1 LNVVQNAKVANQTK
15 PFKFGINLTALSV
28 HEKEKLRVLL
38 SANTMT
44 HGGGAETLVFDIFN
58 ALKRRPDV
66 HVKLVTFQKAFD
78 RSINDSTHL
87 EDALL
92 KDPDFCHSSSYV
104 NLSVTKPNK
113 TDVVHFTGIV
123 KDFRPHIIHSNL
135 FIAELITHEAIFPGI
150 KYFTHCHDNMPQL
163 RNFSLKTLTQKNLLT
178 DFYEKRHLI
187 KRYLQCNNKFISISA
202 DTTKY
207 FEEVLPQQLKKNIYP
222 LSNAIV
228 VKNFHGADKERDLS
242 TIRIVNVG
250 SFLTKKNQQFL
261 VDIALILKQRDLAFE
276 IVMLG
281 EGTDYEKVKAKVKA
295 AGLEK
300 QILMPGNTVNVADY
314 YAAANVY
321 VHVALYEPF
330 GLVLLEAMASGLPVV
345 TLDGKGNRDLIK
357 EGENGYM
364 INDQNAAAFADAIEK
379 AVKDRDTYAAMS
391 INATAFAQKYDIE
404 EYINKLVSLYR
415 LS

>member
-1 LNVVQNAKVANQTK
+1 LNRVQNAKVANRTK

-38 SANTMT
+38 TANTMT

-87 EDALL
+87 EDVLL
-92 KDPDFCHSSSYV
+92 KDPDFCNSSSHV

-113 TDVVHFTGIV
+113 TDVGHFRGIV
-123 KDFRPHIIHSNL
+123 KDFKPHVIHSNL
-135 FIAELITHEAIFPGI
+135 FIAELITHEVIFPGI

-187 KRYLQCNNKFISISA
+187 KRYLQCNNKFISISS
-202 DTTKY
+202 DTTRY
-207 FEEVLPQQLKKNIYP
+207 FEEVLPPQLKKNIFP

-228 VKNFHGADKERDLS
+228 VKNFHGAVKERDLS

-261 VDIALILKQRDLAFE
+261 VDIALVLKQRGLAFE

-295 AGLEK
+295 NGLEK
-300 QILMPGNTVNVADY
+300 QLLMPGNTVNVAEY

-364 INDQNAAAFADAIEK
+364 IFDQNPAHFADAIEK
-379 AVKDRDTYAAMS
+379 AVNDRDMYAVMS
-391 INATAFAQKYDIE
+391 TNAAAFAQKYDIE

-415 LS
+415 RG